1 MEDTRDRVCNAT
13 DAVCDGLRQIGDV
26 SYAILPRDI
35 AHAVGDLKKAFLS
48 QVRSIVD
55 WELEWIDER
64 VAGGDKLREE
74 WGEKCRPNGT
84 GDVPPEAF

>member
-1 MEDTRDRVCNAT
+1 M
-13 DAVCDGLRQIGDV
+13 
-26 SYAILPRDI
+26 
-35 AHAVGDLKKAFLS
+35 GDLKKAFLS

-55 WELEWIDER
+55 WELEWIEER

-74 WGEKCRPNGT
+74 WREKCRQNGT

>member
-13 DAVCDGLRQIGDV
+13 D
-26 SYAILPRDI
+26 
-35 AHAVGDLKKAFLS
+35 
-48 QVRSIVD
+48 VD

-74 WGEKCRPNGT
+74 WREKCRQNAA